1 MIAKTT
7 LIAEKS
13 RKTSTNF
20 ATKVGKKYNTKRL
33 TNNGYFAIITA

>member
-1 MIAKTT
+1 MIAKTAV
-7 LIAEKS
+7 IAEKS
-13 RKTSTNF
+13 RKISTNI